1 MNMRLATQLDQK
13 VLEQQQTPLFTEYE
27 YGKSNCVI
35 VLAIATLPMDTGLR
49 GKLNLFFPIVP
60 DQKVYIVKAART
72 DLSII
77 YPDRY
82 AVRLGT
88 VQLSWAIA
96 SIIIE
101 VIGLLGR

>member
-13 VLEQQQTPLFTEYE
+13 VLKQQQTPLFTKYE

-35 VLAIATLPMDTGLR
+35 VLAIATLPIDTGLR
-49 GKLNLFFPIVP
+49 GK
-60 DQKVYIVKAART
+60 VYIVEVART

-82 AVRLGT
+82 AGRLGT
-88 VQLSWAIA
+88 VQHSWLSPA
-96 SIIIE
+96 S
-101 VIGLLGR
+101 